1 MNETTTTAHH
11 AVKDFAVNIWPG
23 ICVSERK
30 ENKRAYLRAYRIIWD
45 NTHKGAVTQKRAAWL
60 LETYGRG
67 RYAVETTF
75 KILTDGQQ

>member
-1 MNETTTTAHH
+1 MNETTTTIYEAI
-11 AVKDFAVNIWPG
+11 KDFETNIWPG

-75 KILTDGQQ
+75 KILTNEA